1 MHGFSFLPILS
12 SASWLS
18 VLSFFS
24 LSHAELLNQQIVLPI
39 YIFCTEEKIGSK
51 EVEASQHLS
60 ERFLFFHQDSCPV
73 FAI

>member
-1 MHGFSFLPILS
+1 MDGFSFLPDLS

-24 LSHAELLNQQIVLPI
+24 LSHAKLLNQQIVLPI
-39 YIFCTEEKIGSK
+39 YIFCTGKIGSK
-51 EVEASQHLS
+51 EVEASRHLS
-60 ERFLFFHQDSCPV
+60 ERFLFFHQESCPV